1 MKKQI
6 FASLIILCLVFIAGC
21 NLPMQARTDQVVAG
35 ALGPEAWIDAPLDGM
50 HLPMGVPYDVVF
62 HITSDTAVSRGE
74 LSINSGVVATPENPN
89 AGSNLATL
97 HYSFT
102 PPQPGK
108 YKLQVR
114 AQDSSNAW
122 SDTFDVTVYVDET
135 TITPTL
141 IPSFTPTLI
150 SSITPTLISSF
161 TPTLIPSFTPTIIK
175 PVGPVFSNLRLS
187 ANIFYRLDAVPNK
200 VTFTVKVDDPAGI
213 KLVEIYF
220 RLRDPGNGAT
230 TAWTN
235 EDMKTSGGGMYT
247 YTLSHAH
254 PALTPSSPK
263 TKIVE
268 YQFIVT
274 HPDLSLTR
282 SPVYSDVTLQGP

>member
-6 FASLIILCLVFIAGC
+6 FIIQITLCLVFIAGC
-21 NLPMQARTDQVVAG
+21 SLPKQARTDQVVAG
-35 ALGPEAWIDAPLDGM
+35 TLGPEAWIDAPLDGM
-50 HLPMGVPYDVVF
+50 HIPMGVPYDVVF
-62 HITSDTAVSRGE
+62 HITADSAVSRGE
-74 LSINSGVVATPENPN
+74 LSINNGVVATLNNPT
-89 AGSNLATL
+89 ADSNLATL
-97 HYSFT
+97 HYSFK

-122 SDTFDVTVYVDET
+122 GDYFDVTVYVDEM
-135 TITPTL
+135 TPS
-141 IPSFTPTLI
+141 ITPTLI
-150 SSITPTLISSF
+150 SSITPTLIPSI
-161 TPTLIPSFTPTIIK
+161 TPTPTPTITATITQ
-175 PVGPVFSNLRLS
+175 PVGPVFSNIRLS

-200 VTFTVKVDDPAGI
+200 ITFTVKVDDPSGI

-235 EDMKTSGGGMYT
+235 EDMKPGGGGMYN

-254 PALTPSSPK
+254 PALTPTSPK
-263 TKIVE
+263 TMTLE

-282 SPVYSDVTLQGP
+282 SPVYSDVTLQGR

>member
-6 FASLIILCLVFIAGC
+6 FVIQIILCLVFIVGC
-21 NLPMQARTDQVVAG
+21 SLPRQVRTDQVVSG

-50 HLPMGVPYDVVF
+50 HIPMGVPYDVVF
-62 HITSDTAVSRGE
+62 HITADTAVSRGE
-74 LSINSGVVATPENPN
+74 LSINNGAVATLVNPN

-122 SDTFDVTVYVDET
+122 SDYFDVTVYVDEM
-135 TITPTL
+135 TP
-141 IPSFTPTLI
+141 
-150 SSITPTLISSF
+150 SITPTLIASI
-161 TPTLIPSFTPTIIK
+161 TPTPTSTITPTVTQ
-175 PVGPVFSNLRLS
+175 PVGPVFSNIRLS

-220 RLRDPGNGAT
+220 RLRDPGNGET
-230 TAWTN
+230 TDWAN
-235 EDMKTSGGGMYT
+235 EDMKPGGGGMYS

-254 PALTPSSPK
+254 PALTPTSPK
-263 TKIVE
+263 TKTLE

>member
-1 MKKQI
+1 MKKKI
-6 FASLIILCLVFIAGC
+6 FAIQIILSLVFIAGC
-21 NLPMQARTDQVVAG
+21 SLPKLARTDLGGAG
-35 ALGPEAWIDAPLDGM
+35 TLGPEAWIDAPLDGM
-50 HLPMGVPYDVVF
+50 HIPLGVPYPVVF
-62 HITSDTAVSRGE
+62 HITADTAISRGE
-74 LSINSGVVATPENPN
+74 LSINSNVVATLDNPN

-108 YKLQVR
+108 YKMQVR

-122 SDTFDVTVYVDET
+122 SETFDVTVYVDET

-141 IPSFTPTLI
+141 IPSITPTLI
-150 SSITPTLISSF
+150 PSITPTLI
-161 TPTLIPSFTPTIIK
+161 PTITATIIQ
-175 PVGPVFSNLRLS
+175 PVGPVFSSIRLT

-200 VTFTVKVDDPAGI
+200 VTLAVKVDDPAGI

-220 RLRDPGNGAT
+220 RLRDRNGTT
-230 TAWTN
+230 TAWAN
-235 EDMKTSGGGMYT
+235 EDMQAGGGGMYS
-247 YTLSHAH
+247 YTLKAGH

-263 TKIVE
+263 TMILE

-274 HPDLSLTR
+274 HPDLTLTR
-282 SPVYSDVTLQGP
+282 SPVYSDVTLKGP

>member
-6 FASLIILCLVFIAGC
+6 FVIQIILCFVFIAGC
-21 NLPMQARTDQVVAG
+21 TLQMQARTDQVVAG

-62 HITSDTAVSRGE
+62 HITADTAVSRGE
-74 LSINSGVVATPENPN
+74 LSINSGVVATLDNPN

-108 YKLQVR
+108 YNLQVR

-122 SDTFDVTVYVDET
+122 SDYFDVTVYVDEMT
-135 TITPTL
+135 PSITPTV
-141 IPSFTPTLI
+141 IPSITPTLI
-150 SSITPTLISSF
+150 SSITPT
-161 TPTLIPSFTPTIIK
+161 PTPTITPTVTQ
-175 PVGPVFSNLRLS
+175 PVGPVFSNIRLS

-200 VTFTVKVDDPAGI
+200 VTFTVKVDDPVGI

-220 RLRDPGNGAT
+220 RLRDPVNSAT
-230 TAWTN
+230 TDWVN
-235 EDMKTSGGGMYT
+235 EDMKPGGGGMYT

-254 PALTPSSPK
+254 PALTPTSPK
-263 TKIVE
+263 TMTLE

-282 SPVYSDVTLQGP
+282 SPLYSDVTLQGP

>member
-1 MKKQI
+1 MKKQL

-50 HLPMGVPYDVVF
+50 HIQMGVPYDVVF
-62 HITSDTAVSRGE
+62 HITADTAVSRGE
-74 LSINSGVVATPENPN
+74 LSINNGVVATLDNPN

-97 HYSFT
+97 HYSFK

-122 SDTFDVTVYVDET
+122 SDYFDVTVYVDEM
-135 TITPTL
+135 TPS
-141 IPSFTPTLI
+141 ITPTLI
-150 SSITPTLISSF
+150 SSITPTLIPSI
-161 TPTLIPSFTPTIIK
+161 TPTLIPTFTPTIAQ
-175 PVGPVFSNLRLS
+175 PVGLVFSNIRLS

-220 RLRDPGNGAT
+220 RLRDPVNGAIT
-230 TAWTN
+230 DWAN
-235 EDMKTSGGGMYT
+235 EDMKPGGGGMYS

-254 PALTPSSPK
+254 PALTPTSPK
-263 TKIVE
+263 TKILE

>member
-1 MKKQI
+1 MKKPIIVIQ
-6 FASLIILCLVFIAGC
+6 IILCFVFIAGC
-21 NLPMQARTDQVVAG
+21 TLPMQARTDQVVAS

-50 HLPMGVPYDVVF
+50 HLPKGVPYDVVF
-62 HITSDTAVSRGE
+62 HITADTAVSRGE
-74 LSINSGVVATPENPN
+74 LSINGSGVATLDNPN

-102 PPQPGK
+102 PLQPGK

-122 SDTFDVTVYVDET
+122 SDYFDVTVFVDEMT
-135 TITPTL
+135 PSITPTDIPSITPTL
-141 IPSFTPTLI
+141 IPSI
-150 SSITPTLISSF
+150 
-161 TPTLIPSFTPTIIK
+161 TPTLIPSITPTVTK
-175 PVGPVFSNLRLS
+175 PVGPVFSNIRLS

-200 VTFTVKVDDPAGI
+200 VIFTVKVDDPAGI

-220 RLRDPGNGAT
+220 RLRDLGNGAT
-230 TAWTN
+230 TDWAN
-235 EDMKTSGGGMYT
+235 EDMEPGGGGMYT

-254 PALTPSSPK
+254 PALTPTSPK
-263 TKIVE
+263 TKILE

-274 HPDLSLTR
+274 HPDQSLTR

>member
-6 FASLIILCLVFIAGC
+6 FVIQIILCLVFIAGC
-21 NLPMQARTDQVVAG
+21 TLPMQARTDQVVAG

-50 HLPMGVPYDVVF
+50 HIPMGVPYDVVF
-62 HITSDTAVSRGE
+62 HITADTAVSRGE
-74 LSINSGVVATPENPN
+74 LSIDNGVVATLDNPN

-97 HYSFT
+97 HYSFK

-122 SDTFDVTVYVDET
+122 SDYFDVTVYVDEMT
-135 TITPTL
+135 PSITPTL
-141 IPSFTPTLI
+141 IPS
-150 SSITPTLISSF
+150 ITPTPTSTI
-161 TPTLIPSFTPTIIK
+161 TPTVTQ
-175 PVGPVFSNLRLS
+175 PVGPVFSNIRLS

-230 TAWTN
+230 TDWAN
-235 EDMKTSGGGMYT
+235 EDMKPSGGGMYS

-254 PALTPSSPK
+254 PALTPTSPK
-263 TKIVE
+263 TKILE